1 MKHTKKTLPTVFFR
15 TIPRVCDPAMPVE
28 EKLRVV
34 VRNTGNMFFEYA
46 LAKHIRTDIIINES
60 SQLDE
65 LDIGPFR
72 LVMSMSNFLSPHT
85 DLGWLAAKLE
95 SSDAEEIVMVGAG
108 AQAQAYYESLV
119 IPEGTRRLIRLIS
132 ERSQS
137 IGVRGFYTAELLERM
152 GITNVEVIGC
162 PSVFALCT
170 PDFKIVSGREYP
182 HRCAFHATPVGYFRD
197 KIAALVSHGVKYCD
211 AYVAQSE
218 DLLLPVKSSTDAA
231 PEISPFFFHYYNNG
245 QYSPEYLRGWFEKN
259 VRWFFDVDQWVQ
271 FLSDFHFVYG
281 TRFHGNVAALLGGIP
296 ALNIVLD
303 ARTRELCE
311 YLNLP
316 HIHLHAMDKSPSLG
330 KLYDMADFSLFNAT
344 FSRKYDVYREFL
356 KKNSLDV
363 VMPPSGLQASV
374 MEDTVKARSLSTLLS
389 DGVACGANQKILL
402 QEYLLRLA
410 PDRTQAECED
420 AEKSDPKL

>member
-1 MKHTKKTLPTVFFR
+1 MNYSEKTLPTVFFR

-46 LAKHIRTDIIINES
+46 LAKHIRSDVVINES
-60 SQLDE
+60 SQLE
-65 LDIGPFR
+65 KLDIGPFR

-95 SSDAEEIVMVGAG
+95 SSDAENIIMVGAG
-108 AQAQAYYESLV
+108 AQAQAYYENIN

-132 ERSQS
+132 ERSHS
-137 IGVRGFYTAELLERM
+137 IGVRGVYTAELLGQM

-162 PSVFALCT
+162 PSVFAHCT
-170 PDFKIVSGREYP
+170 PDFQIVSKPEYP
-182 HRCAFHATPVGYFRD
+182 VRCAFHATPVGYFRD
-197 KIAALVSHGVKYCD
+197 KISALVAHGVTHCD

-218 DLLLPVKSSTDAA
+218 DLLLPGQLSTDST
-231 PEISPFFFHYYNNG
+231 PEASPFFFHYYNNG
-245 QYSPEYLRGWFEKN
+245 QYSPEYLKGWFEKN
-259 VRWFFDVDQWVQ
+259 VRWFFDVDQWVE
-271 FLSDFHFVYG
+271 FLSGFHFVYG
-281 TRFHGNVAALLGGIP
+281 TRFHGNVAALLGGTP

-303 ARTRELCE
+303 TRTRELCE

-316 HIHLHAMDKSPSLG
+316 HIHLHAMDRNPSLG
-330 KLYDMADFSLFNAT
+330 KLYDLADFSLFNAT
-344 FSRKYDVYREFL
+344 FSRKYDIYREFL
-356 KKNSLDV
+356 KKNNLDV
-363 VMPPSGLQASV
+363 VMPPSGVQASV
-374 MEDTVKARSLSTLLS
+374 MEDPVKTRSLSTLLS
-389 DGVACGANQKILL
+389 DGVTCRVNHKMLM

-420 AEKSDPKL
+420 AERSDPKL